1 MNQADKDSMKS
12 LCINVATVNKS
23 KLVVY
28 QFSSGFLSGTG
39 QMNQAQVS
47 AWLLAHFSNSLP
59 RLIRSGFPPGQGS
72 RYYVLTG
79 RLLRVNPEQGQVLGE

>member
-28 QFSSGFLSGTG
+28 QFSLGFLSGIR
-39 QMNQAQVS
+39 QMNQAQVG
-47 AWLLAHFSNSLP
+47 AWLLASF
-59 RLIRSGFPPGQGS
+59 Q
-72 RYYVLTG
+72 
-79 RLLRVNPEQGQVLGE
+79 Q